1 MVGWSPIIVVVID
14 TFRPNSG
21 WTNPIIE
28 VVIECLT
35 SGFSMTEPNN
45 CIRH

>member
-1 MVGWSPIIVVVID
+1 MVGWSPINVVVID

-21 WTNPIIE
+21 WTGPIIE
-28 VVIECLT
+28 VVRECFRP
-35 SGFSMTEPNN
+35 SFSMIEPNN